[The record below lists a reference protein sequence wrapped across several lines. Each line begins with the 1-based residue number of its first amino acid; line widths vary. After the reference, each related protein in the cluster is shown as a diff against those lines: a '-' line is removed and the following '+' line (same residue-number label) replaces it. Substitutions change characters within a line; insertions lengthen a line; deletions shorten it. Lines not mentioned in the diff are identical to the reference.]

1 MDYVLE
7 VEGLSK
13 KFDDFQLK
21 DISFKLKPGYIMG
34 FIGANGSGKTTT
46 IKLIMNLLRR
56 DAGKV
61 KIFGKDNIG
70 FEKEIKDRIGFV
82 YDDLYFYD
90 DLTIWE
96 MKDIIAPFYSRWDD
110 KVFNNY
116 LDEFGLP
123 GYKKIKDLSKGMKMK
138 FSLSLALSHHA
149 DFIIMDE
156 PTAGLDPIV
165 RREVLDI
172 LYDII
177 QDENKSIFFSTH
189 ITTDLEKIADYITFI
204 DKGRMVFSKAID
216 EIYDNY
222 KLIKGDRGLLEKLN
236 REEFIGFRVHNIGF
250 EALAGVEVVNSLGT
264 TDEIVV
270 EQPSLEDIMYFYT
283 KGKKYAGTN

>member
-1 MDYVLE
+1 DYVLE

-96 MKDIIAPFYSRWDD
+96 MKDI
-110 KVFNNY
+110 
-116 LDEFGLP
+116 
-123 GYKKIKDLSKGMKMK
+123 
-138 FSLSLALSHHA
+138 
-149 DFIIMDE
+149 
-156 PTAGLDPIV
+156 
-165 RREVLDI
+165 
-172 LYDII
+172 
-177 QDENKSIFFSTH
+177 
-189 ITTDLEKIADYITFI
+189 
-204 DKGRMVFSKAID
+204 
-216 EIYDNY
+216 
-222 KLIKGDRGLLEKLN
+222 
-236 REEFIGFRVHNIGF
+236 
-250 EALAGVEVVNSLGT
+250 
-264 TDEIVV
+264 
-270 EQPSLEDIMYFYT
+270 
-283 KGKKYAGTN
+283 